1 MVTPEMT
8 QQSPSARIS
17 LPCHAGPEAVYDL
30 LADLRTHLDWGGT
43 RQRRDFRLLTLH
55 APPGPAGVGAT
66 FSSTGTIPMSVR
78 HWEDRSTVTAADRA
92 RVFEF
97 ITDASNGGARGMRAR
112 YRHRYELAP
121 EASGSRV
128 TYTITQLE
136 VAHPMLRMAL
146 PAITDLTWGMAIPM
160 LCGRG
165 LRNLLVLAERNAL
178 SATSAQPPNPIGSIH
193 AKEI

>member
-1 MVTPEMT
+1 M
-8 QQSPSARIS
+8 
-17 LPCHAGPEAVYDL
+17 PCQTGPEAVYDL

-43 RQRRDFRLLTLH
+43 GQRRDFRLITLH
-55 APPGPAGVGAT
+55 APPGPADIGAT

-78 HWEDRSTVTAADRA
+78 HWEDHSTVTAAERP

-97 ITDASNGGARGMRAR
+97 ITEARNGGAKGMRAR

-121 EASGSRV
+121 EAYGSRV

-136 VAHPMLRMAL
+136 VTRPMLRMAL
-146 PAITDLTWGMAIPM
+146 PGIRDLTWGMAIPM

-165 LRNLLVLAERNAL
+165 LRNLLVLAERSVL
-178 SATSAQPPNPIGSIH
+178 PATRQPSPTPVASIH
-193 AKEI
+193 AKEN